1 MNTAL
6 AAEQECVPDVFVW
19 SAKYETGIEIVDTQH
34 HGLVDLINRIGTVH
48 REAAPVSVLEQVLD
62 ELAAYARDHFAT
74 EHRLMHEAG
83 LDQAYVSDHV
93 ATHGSFVKQLG
104 LMRGFLQEFAAGAV
118 ARPVALPDHLA
129 RRAYSGRRPGHGLAG
144 AVGRRRHVGRGSKG
158 LGQRQGQPRSRCAG
172 GGDASHVC
180 GTRAAKRGNRAD
192 QCPAARARAP
202 ARTRAARTRH
212 LQCGPGAAGR
222 SANRRGL

>member
-74 EHRLMHEAG
+74 EHLSLLHISEP
-83 LDQAYVSDHV
+83 
-93 ATHGSFVKQLG
+93 TKQ
-104 LMRGFLQEFAAGAV
+104 
-118 ARPVALPDHLA
+118 
-129 RRAYSGRRPGHGLAG
+129 Y
-144 AVGRRRHVGRGSKG
+144 
-158 LGQRQGQPRSRCAG
+158 
-172 GGDASHVC
+172 
-180 GTRAAKRGNRAD
+180 
-192 QCPAARARAP
+192 
-202 ARTRAARTRH
+202 
-212 LQCGPGAAGR
+212 
-222 SANRRGL
+222 